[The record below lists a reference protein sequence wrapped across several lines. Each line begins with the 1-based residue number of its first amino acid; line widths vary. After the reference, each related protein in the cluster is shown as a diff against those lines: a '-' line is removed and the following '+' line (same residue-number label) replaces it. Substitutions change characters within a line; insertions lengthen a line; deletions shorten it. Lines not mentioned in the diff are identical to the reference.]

1 MSFLITPLKICLLVI
16 MILTGSGN
24 QLQAQDSS
32 KATAILNHQ
41 ALYVVDLK
49 KAADFYKNIIGLPQI
64 EEPFKIGKHVWL
76 KTGPHTSLHL
86 ILGSEGKKDYYKNHH
101 ICFSVPSLEA
111 FIEKLR
117 KNKIDWE
124 DVAGKKG
131 AVTTR
136 PDGIK
141 QLWLQ
146 DPDGYWLE
154 INNDQQG
161 FAP

>member
-1 MSFLITPLKICLLVI
+1 MSYINRLRAGILAFVL
-16 MILTGSGN
+16 LTGIHSI
-24 QLQAQDSS
+24 LAQDSS
-32 KATAILNHQ
+32 RNVAILNHQ
-41 ALYVVDLK
+41 ALFVMDLK

-86 ILGSEGKKDYYKNHH
+86 ILGSASKKEYYKNHH
-101 ICFSVPSLEA
+101 ICFSVPSLEV
-111 FIEKLR
+111 FIEKLT
-117 KNKIDWE
+117 KNNLDWE
-124 DVAGKKG
+124 DAGGKKRS
-131 AVTTR
+131 VTTR
-136 PDGIK
+136 PDGIR

-161 FAP
+161 LKP

>member
-1 MSFLITPLKICLLVI
+1 MLKS
-16 MILTGSGN
+16 ILTFTLAICMAGISF
-24 QLQAQDSS
+24 AQDTAKP
-32 KATAILNHQ
+32 KAVLNHQ
-41 ALYVVDLK
+41 ALYVQDLGR
-49 KAADFYKNIIGLPQI
+49 AAAFYKNIIGLEPI

-86 ILGSEGKKDYYKNHH
+86 ISGAPARKEYYKNHH

-111 FIEKLR
+111 FMKILK
-117 KNKIDWE
+117 KNQVGWE
-124 DVAGKKG
+124 DAGGKKG

-136 PDGIK
+136 PDGIQ
-141 QLWLQ
+141 QLWIQ

-161 FAP
+161 FE

>member
-1 MSFLITPLKICLLVI
+1 MTSSTNLLKIGLCVA
-16 MILTGSGN
+16 ILFTGITKA
-24 QLQAQDSS
+24 QAQDSA
-32 KATAILNHQ
+32 KAAAILNHQ
-41 ALYVVDLK
+41 ALYVTDLK
-49 KAADFYKNIIGLPQI
+49 KAADFYKNVIGLPQI

-86 ILGSEGKKDYYKNHH
+86 ILGAEAKKEYYKNHH

-111 FIEKLR
+111 FIEKLK
-117 KNKIDWE
+117 KNRLTWE
-124 DVAGKKG
+124 DAGGKKR

-136 PDGIK
+136 PDGIQ

-161 FAP
+161 FTR

>member
-1 MSFLITPLKICLLVI
+1 MAFSINRLRTGILAFILLAGI
-16 MILTGSGN
+16 S
-24 QLQAQDSS
+24 QSQAQDSS
-32 KATAILNHQ
+32 KAVAVINHQ
-41 ALYVVDLK
+41 ALFVMDLK

-64 EEPFKIGKHVWL
+64 EEPFKLGKHVWL

-86 ILGSEGKKDYYKNHH
+86 ILGSEGKKEYYKNHH

-111 FIEKLR
+111 FIEKLK
-117 KNKIDWE
+117 KNNLAWE
-124 DVAGKKG
+124 DAGGKKG
-131 AVTTR
+131 VVTTR
-136 PDGIK
+136 PDGIR

-161 FAP
+161 FTP

>member
-1 MSFLITPLKICLLVI
+1 MAFSINRFRIGLLAFMLLAGI
-16 MILTGSGN
+16 SRS
-24 QLQAQDSS
+24 QAQDSS
-32 KATAILNHQ
+32 GAVAILNHQ
-41 ALYVVDLK
+41 ALFVMDLK

-64 EEPFKIGKHVWL
+64 EEPFKLGKHVWL

-86 ILGSEGKKDYYKNHH
+86 ILGSEGKKEYYKNHH
-101 ICFSVPSLEA
+101 ICFSVPSLET
-111 FIEKLR
+111 FIEKLK
-117 KNKIDWE
+117 KNNLSWE
-124 DVAGKKG
+124 DVGGKKG

-136 PDGIK
+136 ADGIQ

-161 FAP
+161 FTP